1 VLVFRIG
8 LTTQFSEKVLIKIVC
23 FFRSV
28 FELFGF
34 SLKLWRKA
42 DLGFLSPRVVLA
54 RSGGWRLGHRHSVPP
69 RCLLTTHA
77 DTIPPMTCSLLLVDD
92 DLPLLHSMTDW
103 LRDQGFQVTPVDSL
117 EQAAGR
123 LRAAAFGMILCDIR
137 LGHEDGLDLLQ
148 IAQQHAPQT
157 PVVMMSGY
165 ADAAMVDHALNQGAF
180 DFLTK
185 PLMDQELM
193 LVIRRAIDHHRVQEE
208 NRRLRAELDR
218 RLGFEHIISHDLRM
232 LDIFD
237 TIDSV
242 ADTRASVLI
251 TGENGTGK
259 SMIAR
264 AIHHRSSRS
273 DGPFVEVACGALPD
287 TLLES
292 ELFGHEAGAFTGA
305 SQRKLGKFSLADGG
319 TLFLDEIG
327 TATQALQVK
336 LLRVLQEQQF
346 EMLGGTQ
353 TLQVDAR
360 LVLATNEDLE
370 LAVSEG
376 RFRQDLYY
384 RINVIHLDLPP
395 LRERRDDIP
404 LLADRFL
411 KAAASEYGRNVEG
424 FTPQAIDALYRHRW
438 PGNIRELQNV
448 VQRSVLLTKQAL
460 VGAEVLP
467 PGLLAQAASV
477 PGAPP
482 EAVGGALV
490 PVAVR
495 QPDLRAALAEPER
508 RLILQALS
516 ECGGNRSL
524 AAQKLGINRTTLY
537 KKMKRLGLPRTAAA
551 TSGR

>member
-1 VLVFRIG
+1 
-8 LTTQFSEKVLIKIVC
+8 
-23 FFRSV
+23 
-28 FELFGF
+28 
-34 SLKLWRKA
+34 
-42 DLGFLSPRVVLA
+42 
-54 RSGGWRLGHRHSVPP
+54 
-69 RCLLTTHA
+69 
-77 DTIPPMTCSLLLVDD
+77 MTCSLLLVDD

-103 LRDQGFQVTPVDSL
+103 LRDQGFQVTPADSL
-117 EQAAGR
+117 EHAAAR
-123 LRAAAFGMILCDIR
+123 LQTAAFGMILCDVR
-137 LGHEDGLDLLQ
+137 LGRDDGLELLHL
-148 IAQQHAPQT
+148 AKQHAPQT
-157 PVVMMSGY
+157 PLVMMSGY

-292 ELFGHEAGAFTGA
+292 ELFGHEVGAFTGA
-305 SQRKLGKFSLADGG
+305 THRKLGKFSLADRG

-370 LAVSEG
+370 QAVSQG

-384 RINVIHLDLPP
+384 RINVIHLELPP

-411 KAAASEYGRNVEG
+411 QAAASEYGRQVEG
-424 FTPQAIDALYRHRW
+424 FTPQAMDALYHHRW

-467 PGLLAQAASV
+467 PALLSPAVAV
-477 PGAPP
+477 PGVAA
-482 EAVGGALV
+482 EMLGVARSGGGGAS
-490 PVAVR
+490 AAR

-516 ECGGNRSL
+516 DCGGNRSL

-537 KKMKRLGLPRTAAA
+537 KKMKRLGLPSTPAAA
-551 TSGR
+551 SGR

>member
-1 VLVFRIG
+1 
-8 LTTQFSEKVLIKIVC
+8 
-23 FFRSV
+23 
-28 FELFGF
+28 
-34 SLKLWRKA
+34 
-42 DLGFLSPRVVLA
+42 
-54 RSGGWRLGHRHSVPP
+54 
-69 RCLLTTHA
+69 
-77 DTIPPMTCSLLLVDD
+77 MTCSLLLVDD

-103 LRDQGFQVTPVDSL
+103 LRDQGFQVTPVDGL

-123 LRAAAFGMILCDIR
+123 LRTAGFGMILCDVR
-137 LGHEDGLDLLQ
+137 LGHDDGLALLQ
-148 IAQQHAPQT
+148 IARQHAPQT
-157 PVVMMSGY
+157 PCVMMSGY
-165 ADAAMVDHALNQGAF
+165 ADAAMVDDALNQGAF

-327 TATQALQVK
+327 TATPALQVK
-336 LLRVLQEQQF
+336 LLRALQEQQF

-384 RINVIHLDLPP
+384 RINVIHLELPP

-411 KAAASEYGRNVEG
+411 QAAASEYGRKVEG
-424 FTPQAIDALYRHRW
+424 FTPQALEALYRHRW

-448 VQRSVLLTKQAL
+448 VQRSVLLSKQSL
-460 VGAEVLP
+460 IGAEVLP
-467 PGLLAQAASV
+467 PGLLAQAAAV
-477 PGAPP
+477 PGACP
-482 EAVGGALV
+482 EAVGAGQGPA
-490 PVAVR
+490 AAR
-495 QPDLRAALAEPER
+495 SPDLRAALAEPER
-508 RLILQALS
+508 RLIQQALS

-537 KKMKRLGLPRTAAA
+537 KKMKRLGLPSPAAAA
-551 TSGR
+551 TGR

>member
-1 VLVFRIG
+1 MVG
-8 LTTQFSEKVLIKIVC
+8 
-23 FFRSV
+23 RSH
-28 FELFGF
+28 
-34 SLKLWRKA
+34 A
-42 DLGFLSPRVVLA
+42 LA
-54 RSGGWRLGHRHSVPP
+54 
-69 RCLLTTHA
+69 A
-77 DTIPPMTCSLLLVDD
+77 
-92 DLPLLHSMTDW
+92 
-103 LRDQGFQVTPVDSL
+103 LRQ
-117 EQAAGR
+117 
-123 LRAAAFGMILCDIR
+123 
-137 LGHEDGLDLLQ
+137 Q
-148 IAQQHAPQT
+148 IAQVAPT
-157 PVVMMSGY
+157 P
-165 ADAAMVDHALNQGAF
+165 A
-180 DFLTK
+180 
-185 PLMDQELM
+185 
-193 LVIRRAIDHHRVQEE
+193 R
-208 NRRLRAELDR
+208 
-218 RLGFEHIISHDLRM
+218 
-232 LDIFD
+232 
-237 TIDSV
+237 
-242 ADTRASVLI
+242 VLI

-305 SQRKLGKFSLADGG
+305 SQRKPGKFSLADGG

-448 VQRSVLLTKQAL
+448 IQRSVLLTKQAL

-467 PGLLAQAASV
+467 PGLLAQAAAV

-482 EAVGGALV
+482 EAVGAALV